1 MKNIFITYIFIY
13 FVLIGCKSLGPKEI
27 RHAEIIENTGVSAST
42 AYSRANVFLAKV
54 YGDSN
59 SAIKV
64 NDDKNKRIVGKM
76 RILNCFSNITVESD
90 LDFQAKD
97 KRVRIAFEDIQA
109 FTVNMQTGQKA
120 YEWGP
125 SDSKDVE
132 EIKEKCLIPNV
143 VKPLLSSINKKEKSW

>member
-1 MKNIFITYIFIY
+1 
-13 FVLIGCKSLGPKEI
+13 
-27 RHAEIIENTGVSAST
+27 
-42 AYSRANVFLAKV
+42 
-54 YGDSN
+54 
-59 SAIKV
+59 
-64 NDDKNKRIVGKM
+64 M